1 VADADLFQTTKE
13 MAMDIDDDETQRPA
27 ETNDFGIKPDF
38 DQLEDEDKE
47 VGGLGAWALALQLN
61 DSTD

>member
-1 VADADLFQTTKE
+1 
-13 MAMDIDDDETQRPA
+13 MDIDDDGTQLPA

-47 VGGLGAWALALQLN
+47 VGRHGARTPQYNRLTL
-61 DSTD
+61 SER